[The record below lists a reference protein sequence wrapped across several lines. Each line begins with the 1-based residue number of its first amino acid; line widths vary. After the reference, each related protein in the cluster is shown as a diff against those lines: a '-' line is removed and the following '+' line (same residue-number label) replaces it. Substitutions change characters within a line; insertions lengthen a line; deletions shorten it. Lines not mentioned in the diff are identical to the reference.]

1 MSGAKEKGMFG
12 SEPYLDVNREERF
25 YCFLLGHA
33 LLVSPHVRA
42 SFTALA
48 QPHVALDANTLEV
61 YVEMAALRDYWIVL
75 GDPLEYSEETHAR
88 RRAVLEHL
96 LSCCTLSSELIDQQ
110 DFFWTGKGDARKL
123 WSPGRWRLPKESSEE
138 LPYAVLQ
145 NLWNLKW
152 AMNAKPDML
161 LMSPGAAL
169 IVEAKVESGEGSY
182 GGKQGSEGV
191 SKRGARAEAEVFTAK
206 QKDIQGL
213 IGKLMRATIPAFRD
227 VRISNATLGLPG
239 REDAGEA
246 FDFTWE
252 QVRVLCDTDEVDAFT
267 RAAFGALLDRSK

>member
-1 MSGAKEKGMFG
+1 MFG
-12 SEPYLDVNREERF
+12 AEAYRDVNREERF

-33 LLVSPHVRA
+33 LLVSPHMRN

-48 QPHVALDANTLEV
+48 QPHAALDAGALEV
-61 YVEMAALRDYWIVL
+61 YVEMAALRDYWFAL
-75 GDPLEYSEETHAR
+75 GDAREYTEETHTR

-96 LSCCTLSSELIDQQ
+96 LSCCTLSNELIDQH
-110 DFFWTGKGDARKL
+110 DFFWTGRGDARKL
-123 WSPGRWRLPKESSEE
+123 WNPGRWRLPKESSEE
-138 LPYAVLQ
+138 LPFATLQ

-161 LMSPGAAL
+161 LLSPNAAL
-169 IVEAKVESGEGSY
+169 LIEAKVESGEGSY
-182 GGKQGSEGV
+182 GGKQGSGGV

-252 QVRVLCDTDEVDAFT
+252 QIRVLCDTDEVDAFT
-267 RAAFGALLDRSK
+267 RAAFNAMLDRTR